1 MLLPMNILSIDYGD
15 VRIGLAHG
23 STDHHIAFPL
33 QVIQNNNRVWEQLHT
48 LVKEYSIDYILVGI
62 PLNFQSQDT
71 QQTQKVRNF
80 IKELQEKLNL
90 PIEEFDER
98 LTSSLA
104 KRYIPRGQ
112 SIDIESARI
121 LLEEWFN
128 KRLSV

>member
-1 MLLPMNILSIDYGD
+1 MSLKKLWNSELEKE
-15 VRIGLAHG
+15 R
-23 STDHHIAFPL
+23 
-33 QVIQNNNRVWEQLHT
+33 VINDDR
-48 LVKEYSIDYILVGI
+48 
-62 PLNFQSQDT
+62 
-71 QQTQKVRNF
+71 
-80 IKELQEKLNL
+80 
-90 PIEEFDER
+90 IEEFDER

>member
-1 MLLPMNILSIDYGD
+1 MNILSIDYGD

-23 STDHHIAFPL
+23 STEHNIALPL
-33 QVIQNNNRVWEQLHT
+33 SVIQNDNT
-48 LVKEYSIDYILVGI
+48 LWNTLQNIITEYEIHHILVGL

-71 QQTQKVRNF
+71 QQTGKVRNF
-80 IKELQEKLNL
+80 IQILKSHFNGS
-90 PIEEFDER
+90 IEEFDER

-121 LLEEWFN
+121 ILEEWFA
-128 KRLSV
+128 KRL